1 MKKRSIPAPR
11 GNSGTFPLRP
21 LLYVEDNDDNW
32 AVAELRLGQRFQLI
46 RAATDRQACEQ
57 LAKHGPRLCAVLMD
71 IELQGSELNGIE
83 LARLI
88 RGTSQR
94 PMLPAFAKT
103 VTPLPVPI
111 IFLTAYNQVYS
122 EDVLKAAGGDMVMPK
137 PVDFRALNMALMNL
151 MVGRL
156 GGGRKLVP

>member
-11 GNSGTFPLRP
+11 QPSGTFPMRP

-32 AVAELRLGQRFQLI
+32 AVAELRLGARFQLI
-46 RAATDRQACEQ
+46 RAATDRKACEL
-57 LAKHGPRLCAVLMD
+57 LAKEGPRLCAVLMD

-88 RGTSQR
+88 RGTNQR
-94 PMLPAFAKT
+94 PSLPPYAKA
-103 VTPLPVPI
+103 VPVMNVPL
-111 IFLTAYNQVYS
+111 IFVTAYNQVYS
-122 EDVLKAAGGDMVMPK
+122 EDVLKAAGGDLIMAK

-151 MVGRL
+151 QVGRL
-156 GGGRKLVP
+156 GRAGKP